1 MDNTV
6 GSQQRDIIIGTLLGD
21 GFLERNGKNVR
32 LIVDHSLAQQEY
44 VIWKKERLDAIPS
57 KLTIKRRK
65 DMRTGKFYSHCILR
79 TRSLPLF
86 EEYVHLFYKDKRKC
100 VPRDLPQYISPQMLA
115 VWIMDD
121 GYRRNDCN
129 AMRLNTQSYSY
140 EEQGVI
146 RTALETV
153 GIESIIQ
160 KHKESFVIYIPSR
173 SMERVRSFVRPHI
186 IPSMEYKIAWPRN
199 D

>member
-1 MDNTV
+1 
-6 GSQQRDIIIGTLLGD
+6 
-21 GFLERNGKNVR
+21 
-32 LIVDHSLAQQEY
+32 
-44 VIWKKERLDAIPS
+44 
-57 KLTIKRRK
+57 
-65 DMRTGKFYSHCILR
+65 MRTGKFYSHCILR

-100 VPRDLPQYISPQMLA
+100 VPRDLPRYISSQVLA

-186 IPSMEYKIAWPRN
+186 IPSMEYKIA
-199 D
+199 